1 MAMNPLPSESQVD
14 LTQNDKLLAACC
26 YWGTFIFFF
35 VPPLVILLTYQDKS
49 AFVKKHAYQG
59 LALCAVTV
67 VIMFACSFLAAIT
80 MGLFALLLPF
90 IMLAL
95 IAYLIIMG
103 VWIMQGKDPEI
114 PMITDLLKQNIPGGI

>member
-1 MAMNPLPSESQVD
+1 MAMNPPPEQSGELS
-14 LTQNDKLLAACC
+14 QNDRLLAACC
-26 YWGTFIFFF
+26 YWGIFIFFF

-49 AFVKKHAYQG
+49 SFVKKHAYQG
-59 LALCAVTV
+59 LALCVISV
-67 VIMFACSFLAAIT
+67 LIMFACSFMAAIT

-95 IAYLIIMG
+95 VGYLIVLG

-114 PMITDLLKQNIPGGI
+114 PVLTDLLKQNIPGGI